1 MHCTCCCY
9 WCIWSWSFPRSV
21 GWAQSFWA
29 WVRPWWATQLGCTT
43 TWQCFIGLSCTNHP
57 RLIGRFM
64 GFMPRVSSW
73 FVCLL
78 TLRGERRLTWK
89 RVVKRVRR
97 TSSWRNDPNA
107 ISPKKHFEENAIRLV
122 LSSAFFPLN
131 MSEFQVVSF
140 ASISCYQE
148 GMENTTT
155 MSGGQCNATGQATMV
170 LHQSIKSRIEESRNC
185 IKFHIIL
192 AFVLQ
197 IRMKLVIL
205 HFNLSIVTILHM
217 GRRETVDSFFYLPTV
232 LVWPVGGAWIF
243 CIWHHVFPFDNSLL
257 PRLSSRVLVVASS
270 FPLKIAVV
278 SRWWEPQLRSMSG
291 DSDVMLTFNP
301 HLLTFKIAHFEL
313 FKISKFIAPRVE
325 RSLTKK
331 IILH

>member
-1 MHCTCCCY
+1 
-9 WCIWSWSFPRSV
+9 
-21 GWAQSFWA
+21 
-29 WVRPWWATQLGCTT
+29 
-43 TWQCFIGLSCTNHP
+43 
-57 RLIGRFM
+57 
-64 GFMPRVSSW
+64 
-73 FVCLL
+73 
-78 TLRGERRLTWK
+78 
-89 RVVKRVRR
+89 
-97 TSSWRNDPNA
+97 
-107 ISPKKHFEENAIRLV
+107 
-122 LSSAFFPLN
+122 
-131 MSEFQVVSF
+131 
-140 ASISCYQE
+140 
-148 GMENTTT
+148 MENTTT
-155 MSGGQCNATGQATMV
+155 MSGGQCNATGQATME

-217 GRRETVDSFFYLPTV
+217 GRRETVDCFFYLPTV

-257 PRLSSRVLVVASS
+257 PRLSFRVLVVASS
-270 FPLKIAVV
+270 FPLKIALV

-313 FKISKFIAPRVE
+313 FKISKLIAPRVE
-325 RSLTKK
+325 RNLTKK